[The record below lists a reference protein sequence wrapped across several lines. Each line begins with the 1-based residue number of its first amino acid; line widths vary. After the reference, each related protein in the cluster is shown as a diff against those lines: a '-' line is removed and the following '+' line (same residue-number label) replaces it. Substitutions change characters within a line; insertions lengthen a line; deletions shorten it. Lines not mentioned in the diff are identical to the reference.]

1 MVARELL
8 TIFKEIA
15 RPRDF
20 SFEGIIQ
27 PGRVRR
33 RLRLASGVIKATVT
47 GKVDAGTR
55 KALTDEFRDAI
66 LDSPFLRP
74 FLLTEEERLRGLVP
88 DPEGV
93 ERRSK
98 EIEKEARDAA
108 KKIEA
113 EVEKAIKEA
122 RKRTGG

>member
-1 MVARELL
+1 MVTRELVL
-8 TIFKEIA
+8 IFKEIV

-20 SFEGIIQ
+20 SFQGIVQ
-27 PGRVRR
+27 PERVRR
-33 RLRLASGVIKATVT
+33 RLRLASGVIKGTIT
-47 GKVDAGTR
+47 GKFDAPTR
-55 KALTDEFRDAI
+55 KALIDEFRDAI

-74 FLLTEEERLRGLVP
+74 FVETEEARLRGLRP

-93 ERRSK
+93 ERRSR
-98 EIEKEARDAA
+98 EIEAEAQEAA

-113 EVEKAIKEA
+113 EVEKAIREA